1 MTLNLEDYATGIVVT
16 APSPAISGT
25 TLVLQSGEGLRMP
38 PTPFAATLHPI
49 FEMPTLDNAEKII
62 VTDVTG
68 DTLTI
73 TRAQG
78 NTNAQ
83 AIESGWRLTNAIFSD
98 DLHQFVLC
106 DDLYVRLIDGTQRT
120 QIVDAN
126 GRNSVFQNY
135 GLYAF
140 DVNDDT
146 YFYAI
151 YQNQSG
157 SWIIIRIANSDGV
170 TLYANG
176 ASDAYTNWAGRASL
190 TYNDFATTFI

>member
-1 MTLNLEDYATGIVVT
+1 MTLNLEDFATGIIAT
-16 APSPAISGT
+16 PPSPAISGT
-25 TLVLQSGEGLRMP
+25 TIVLQTGEGLRMP
-38 PTPFAATLHPI
+38 PVPFAATLHPM
-49 FEMPTLDNAEKII
+49 FEMPTLDNAEKVV
-62 VTDVTG
+62 VTNVTG
-68 DTLTI
+68 DILTI

-83 AIESGWRLTNAIFSD
+83 EIESGWRLTNAIFSD

-106 DDLYVRLIDGTQRT
+106 DDLYLRLIDGTQRT
-120 QIVDAN
+120 QIVDSN

-140 DVNDDT
+140 DVNDAT

-157 SWIIIRIANSDGV
+157 NWIIIRIANSDGT
-170 TLYANG
+170 TLYSKG
-176 ASDAYTNWAGRASL
+176 TTDAFTNWTGRDGL
-190 TYNDFATTFI
+190 TYADYATTFN